1 MTFEP
6 IRLRPE
12 SGANLI
18 KDASEAHAFM
28 MHMNMALQNKPH
40 WQVARQASVRSIA
53 GYRVESLARVS
64 RCREARRMARGLD
77 HPPAPH
83 PIDKT
88 IWTRLKR

>member
-28 MHMNMALQNKPH
+28 MHMNMALQNRPH
-40 WQVARQASVRSIA
+40 WQVARQAFAQFAASQDAELRAWRAFRDAARPEGWLA
-53 GYRVESLARVS
+53 G
-64 RCREARRMARGLD
+64 
-77 HPPAPH
+77 
-83 PIDKT
+83 
-88 IWTRLKR
+88 